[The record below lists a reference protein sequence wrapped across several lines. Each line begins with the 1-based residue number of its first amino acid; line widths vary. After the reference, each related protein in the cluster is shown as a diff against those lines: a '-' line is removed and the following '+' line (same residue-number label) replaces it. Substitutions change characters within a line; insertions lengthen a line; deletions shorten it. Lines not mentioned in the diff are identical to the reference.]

1 VTLVTL
7 VTFVT
12 LVTRFLILA
21 GLLAIVL
28 SLGSALAHLVRH
40 KGESSQKMARA
51 LTIRVG
57 LSILLFAL
65 LLLAWRLGW
74 IQPRGS

>member
-1 VTLVTL
+1 VI
-7 VTFVT
+7 
-12 LVTRFLILA
+12 RFLILA

-28 SLGSALAHLVRH
+28 SLGSALLHLVRG
-40 KGESSQKMARA
+40 KGDSKQMARA

-65 LLLAWRLGW
+65 LLLAWYLGW
-74 IQPRGS
+74 IQPHG